1 MTELAELLMAWDRGD
16 VWASVDREGQVLT
29 ESAEEHG
36 MRLKARLE
44 PASLGALREYLINLS
59 QAPTDPETP

>member
-1 MTELAELLMAWDRGD
+1 
-16 VWASVDREGQVLT
+16 
-29 ESAEEHG
+29 